1 MDDGNP
7 LRSQLPADALEA
19 IDFVHTFL
27 RDKGRWPI
35 GDYVAGSLGRR
46 VDLDDLVRSLPMLGT
61 ARYGPILQSGGGFVD
76 LAEPLRVTLA
86 GLAQVPAAS
95 GTVASVLGLIVDLAE
110 RYVALP
116 PDPDRPVEMHQRWSD
131 LAGLVLARVD
141 GDRKLDVDIALA
153 VFACE
158 PPGWGSYRLGDQPA
172 DITWEVSSNIA
183 WYVGLES
190 VEDYLDLVTRRLGWA
205 PGTAP
210 RTPAVGSPPPAAAP
224 PPGIDPG
231 VWREVGPAVTG
242 ERWGE
247 VIRSAGLYLEEV
259 VRRAADLPTTL
270 TPKSLMGKAFGP
282 DGPLQLGNPEI
293 PNEAIGWRQ
302 LAEGFVAAVRNPGT
316 HVAAGGI
323 VERANGAMA
332 IVSMLV
338 SEVRKLRPDIFD
350 DDGVLVSE
358 RPAS

>member
-1 MDDGNP
+1 MAEDNP
-7 LRSQLPADALEA
+7 LRSPLPADALVV
-19 IDFVHTFL
+19 IDFVHAFL

-46 VDLDDLVRSLPMLGT
+46 IDLDELVRSLPMLGT

-76 LAEPLRVTLA
+76 LAEPLKVTIA
-86 GLAQVPAAS
+86 GLAQIPGAS

-116 PDPDRPVEMHQRWSD
+116 PDPNRPVEMHQSWSD
-131 LAGLVLARVD
+131 LSEVVHKRTG
-141 GDRKLDVDIALA
+141 GDSKLDVDIALA

-158 PPGWGSYRLGDQPA
+158 PPGWGSYRLGDKPA
-172 DITWEVSSNIA
+172 DITWEVSRSLA
-183 WYVGLES
+183 WYAGLKS
-190 VEDYLDLVTRRLGWA
+190 VEDYLDLITRRLGWA
-205 PGTAP
+205 PGTAL
-210 RTPAVGSPPPAAAP
+210 RAPAVGPSSSATPPL
-224 PPGIDPG
+224 GIDPG

-259 VRRAADLPTTL
+259 VRAASGLPTTL
-270 TPKSLMGKAFGP
+270 NPKDLMGRAFGSN
-282 DGPLQLGNPEI
+282 GSLQLGNPEHA
-293 PNEAIGWRQ
+293 NEAIGWRE
-302 LAEGFVAAVRNPGT
+302 LAQGFIAAVRNPGT

-338 SEVRKLRPDIFD
+338 SEIRKLRPDIFD
-350 DDGVLVSE
+350 DDGILRGETS
-358 RPAS
+358 RS